1 VLSVFCWDGVNDY
14 KTILESKKPF
24 KKMEEDK
31 VSLHIHYTFYGI
43 RGVRL
48 LFIPSPLSVI
58 FNDLAVFEGMTAH
71 VDTAEKLNISNS
83 FKGKDLFSDS
93 GGYMDFSGIMLI
105 IGSLLAL
112 LYGYD
117 ATRNQEYLRM
127 LTNITRNRKLVLLII
142 LARVVLLNLVFWA
155 LSGLALL
162 WLFIFGINAA
172 NIFYLCFVLGLNL
185 VITFFVFLGAAIS
198 SLKRGYIALGIFYF
212 LLVLFIPWIIQK
224 AVYVE
229 AKKSIKEI
237 HQFEYEM
244 FKYVMDFE
252 KRFYERFGVWK
263 SGKVAPN
270 DIKTMIQSGQEIEYK
285 KLRENEKKRING
297 ISKRI
302 RIYQSLAAFLPS
314 TFYLSSNKE
323 LSSKGFQN
331 FIDFY
336 RYAYE
341 MKFKFIKFYIDRKFY
356 RQLPKSGVEPFIKN
370 NEDLFYGQSRL
381 PPNFFIGV
389 TLSVLYIICLSFIL
403 FRIHARKTKKES
415 KNPQIDFEEGQNSI
429 FVLCKDNQIKDE
441 IFRYYEQQ
449 NAICLDKINTKDF
462 RFYGISLEYMFNY
475 FCSISGV
482 DKEIAGENLALLGIT
497 DLKRESH
504 EHDTILKIYTAI
516 KIAVDS
522 EFIVL
527 NDFLKKESRNL
538 EENVFELLTNLEME
552 GKKIIYLSTEMY
564 FTKVSLDKKVNVED
578 TVTFPLFMDKITVR

>member
-1 VLSVFCWDGVNDY
+1 VNDY

-24 KKMEEDK
+24 KKMEKDK
-31 VSLHIHYTFYGI
+31 VSMHIHYTFYGI

-58 FNDLAVFEGMTAH
+58 FDDLAVFEGMTAH

-83 FKGKDLFSDS
+83 FKGKELFSDS

-117 ATRNQEYLRM
+117 ATRNKDYLRM
-127 LTNITRNRKLVLLII
+127 ISNISRSRKPVLLII
-142 LARVVLLNLVFWA
+142 IARVVLLNMVFWA
-155 LSGLALL
+155 LSGLTLL
-162 WLFIFGINAA
+162 WLFILGINAA
-172 NIFYLCFVLGLNL
+172 NIFYLCFILGLTL
-185 VITFFVFLGAAIS
+185 VITFFVFLGATIS
-198 SLKRGYIALGIFYF
+198 SLKRGYIALGVVYF
-212 LLVLFIPWIIQK
+212 LLIFFIPWIIQK

-229 AKKSIKEI
+229 AKKSIKKI

-263 SGKVAPN
+263 SGKIAPN
-270 DIKTMIQSGQEIEYK
+270 GIKTMIQSGQEIEYK
-285 KLRENEKKRING
+285 KLLVNEKKRIND
-297 ISKRI
+297 ILKRI

-314 TFYLSSNKE
+314 TFYLSTNKE

-336 RYAYE
+336 RYGYE
-341 MKFKFIKFYIDRKFY
+341 MKFNFIKFYIDRKFY
-356 RQLPKSGVEPFIKN
+356 RPLPKNGVEPFIKN

-381 PPNFFIGV
+381 PQSFFIGL
-389 TLSVLYIICLSFIL
+389 TLSVLYIICLFFVL
-403 FRIHARKTKKES
+403 FRIHTTEIKKENN
-415 KNPQIDFEEGQNSI
+415 NPQIDFEKGQNSI

-449 NAICLDKINTKDF
+449 NATCLDRINTTDF

-482 DKEIAGENLALLGIT
+482 DKEIANENLALLGIT
-497 DLKRESH
+497 DLKKESH
-504 EHDTILKIYTAI
+504 EHDTILKIYAAI
-516 KIAVDS
+516 KIAADS

-527 NDFLKKESRNL
+527 NDFLKRESRKL
-538 EENVFELLTNLEME
+538 EENVFELLTNLEMA

-564 FTKVSLDKKVNVED
+564 YTRVSLDKKIKVEN
-578 TVTFPLFMDKITVR
+578 TVTLPLFMDKITVR